1 MKKIYLLLALA
12 AATVSTGFAA
22 QKGKAITIG
31 EQSKANTEIVSTANI
46 NVDGEATKT
55 RASFTRE
62 DFISTYNLVY
72 GFYTFGDTDQWGGS
86 FTFEIMAGQ
95 GADEVI
101 LTGIPY
107 RYLESENDPLL
118 VKGTV
123 DLTTGEVKF
132 PKQQVGMIG
141 DSPMIFTPTLWTQK
155 DNGNFSM
162 DVSYDGPLVLKLKA
176 DGSGFEQSLMG
187 YNLMNGAKEGYGW
200 GGIGVFIKADKPT
213 WFAFN
218 QYEWKKA
225 DQQVDFQD
233 DGFMSAWFTNAQLE
247 VPGPSKV
254 DLYVNRENQNQ
265 YLLMN
270 PYASSDAWKSYPHRP
285 ADAEN
290 GYIIFD
296 VSDPYCVPMMV
307 TVNSGFYDEDGDQT
321 YTYNTEGNY
330 YYNLGWSTEA
340 IQEQFLPAGV
350 ALSEYDE
357 DTHMVTLTN
366 LYWGYHDDTLAGYCW
381 VTDDGNGNRVPAA
394 TFIYITMPENITF
407 SGINDVEMNENAPV
421 RYFNLQGMEVVNPVK
436 GQLVI
441 KTQGN
446 KAQKVIVK

>member
-1 MKKIYLLLALA
+1 MKKNYLLLALA

-22 QKGKAITIG
+22 QKGKIVTIG

-46 NVDGEATKT
+46 KVDGEESKT

-72 GFYTFGDTDQWGGS
+72 GFYTFGETDEWGGS
-86 FTFEIMAGQ
+86 FTFEILPGQ
-95 GADEVI
+95 GADEVY

-107 RYLESENDPLL
+107 RYITETEMLL

-132 PKQQVGMIG
+132 PKQQIADIG
-141 DSPMIFTPTLWTQK
+141 GSPMIFTPTYWTPNDQGLWQ
-155 DNGNFSM
+155 M
-162 DVSYDGPLVLKLKA
+162 DKTYDGPLVLKLKA
-176 DGSGFEQSLMG
+176 DGSGFEQSQMG

-200 GGIGVFIKADKPT
+200 GGIGLFIKANKPT
-213 WFAFN
+213 WFSFRPS
-218 QYEWKKA
+218 EWQKTA
-225 DQQVDFQD
+225 QQVDFQD
-233 DGFMSAWFTNAQLE
+233 DGFMSAFFTNAQLTA
-247 VPGPSKV
+247 PGPSKV
-254 DLYVNRENQNQ
+254 DLYVNRENPKQ

-270 PYASSDAWKSYPHRP
+270 PYASSDEWKSYPYRP

-296 VSDPYCVPMMV
+296 LTDPYCVPMAI
-307 TVNSGFYDEDGDQT
+307 TVNSGFYDDEGDQT
-321 YTYNTEGNY
+321 YAYNTEGNY
-330 YYNLGWSTEA
+330 YYNLGWSTES

-350 ALSEYDE
+350 PLSEYDE
-357 DTHMVTLTN
+357 TTRMVTLTN
-366 LYWGYHDDTLAGYCW
+366 LYWGYHDNTLAGYAW
-381 VTDDGNGNRVPAA
+381 IQEDGAGNRIPVE
-394 TFIYITMPENITF
+394 TFIYVTMPENITF
-407 SGINDVEMNENAPV
+407 DGISDVEMNENAPV
-421 RYFNLQGMEVVNPVK
+421 RYFNLQGMEVINPVK

-446 KAQKVIVK
+446 KVQKVIVK